1 MFFKFPP
8 LLWVCNFCKIVLFYS
23 QLHNVRSCYNSLK
36 CECVYSMMTFSLPGM
51 HAHGTVHSRSVPLY
65 TDSITDTAHPRSEIQ
80 TSKYKM

>member
-8 LLWVCNFCKIVLFYS
+8 LLWAYNFCKIVLFYS
-23 QLHNVRSCYNSLK
+23 QLHNVRSCSNSLK
-36 CECVYSMMTFSLPGM
+36 CECVYSMMTFSLPDM

-65 TDSITDTAHPRSEIQ
+65 TDSITDTEHPRSEIQ